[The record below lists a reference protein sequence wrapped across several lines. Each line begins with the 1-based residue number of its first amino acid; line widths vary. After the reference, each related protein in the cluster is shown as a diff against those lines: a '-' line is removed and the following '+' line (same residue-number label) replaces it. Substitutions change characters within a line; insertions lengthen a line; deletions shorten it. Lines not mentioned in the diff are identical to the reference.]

1 MAKVLCIYLYE
12 YIFLHFFNEVFLVF
26 CLIFFNLRVYLGL
39 SLSAELLS
47 LSMRGSRKFCQR
59 GSNFDYFFSLMRGGR
74 MNLPLLAG
82 RHRPARE
89 TQLKRR

>member
-47 LSMRGSRKFCQR
+47 LFMHGSRKFCQR
-59 GSNFDYFFSLMRGGR
+59 GSNLDFYLV
-74 MNLPLLAG
+74 
-82 RHRPARE
+82 
-89 TQLKRR
+89 